1 MPGMFCIVWPC
12 GMSIPGIDGI
22 APWGRVAAFFDGAF
36 PAGGF
41 AFPAGGFA
49 LAELFVTGPF
59 LLAGTSFFFWVALFI
74 SGMCIAGMF
83 MVI

>member
-1 MPGMFCIVWPC
+1 
-12 GMSIPGIDGI
+12 MSIPGIDGI
-22 APWGRVAAFFDGAF
+22 APWGRVAAFFDG
-36 PAGGF
+36 

>member
-1 MPGMFCIVWPC
+1 
-12 GMSIPGIDGI
+12 MSIPGIDGV
-22 APWGRVAAFFDGAF
+22 APWGRVAAFFDG
-36 PAGGF
+36 

>member
-1 MPGMFCIVWPC
+1 
-12 GMSIPGIDGI
+12 MSIPGIDGI

-41 AFPAGGFA
+41 A

-59 LLAGTSFFFWVALFI
+59 LLAGTFFFFCVALFI